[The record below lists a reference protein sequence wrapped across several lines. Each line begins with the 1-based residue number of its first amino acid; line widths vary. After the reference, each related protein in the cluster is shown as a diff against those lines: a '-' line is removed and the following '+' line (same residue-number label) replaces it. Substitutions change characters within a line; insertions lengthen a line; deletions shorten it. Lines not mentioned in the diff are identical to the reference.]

1 MALTF
6 TELGNVDV
14 AKKLCKMSYK
24 TFREEICSKD
34 SQGEY
39 KKMIKTCK
47 QIIEGNGKV
56 ERKFEWTNGKQFGRR
71 YTVNYGLQGLKKVLR
86 GVLSNGLTTDVDI
99 KMCHQMILLKICQ
112 DRKIKCSK
120 LMYYIKN
127 REYILADMYSTDGLN
142 REDAKNTFHICI
154 NKKQLVKNVSNEFF
168 KSFDIEMKQIM
179 NTLWEMSDLEWMKEY
194 ADTTKGNVKGSFMSN
209 LLQMYEDEII
219 TACIAVLS
227 ENNLEICTLCF
238 DGFLLKGVHYQNKFV
253 LEKLKEVTDFLGYE
267 IEWAFKEHHLIEIAA
282 PPEIEM
288 SIPDLTETELADVF
302 VADYKDTVFIG
313 DSSAY
318 KVNEFG
324 IYSLIT
330 QPKELI
336 RRILKDEYSHYSYLQ
351 KDAHLNSVAN
361 IIKTSLYTQDLEDRF
376 DKRNNLIPFRNGVY
390 DLKEN
395 GFRVA
400 RLNEYVSATLDYDY
414 IKLNQADFL
423 DIENLLKGLF
433 EDDAQEYAMW
443 KLGSILRG
451 ANKTFTVLHGGGNNG
466 KTKVFVELIKRA
478 FGDFF
483 KTVNKS
489 LVTANKYDEAEKPQ
503 PEKLEFKTSMINVV
517 NELPEGTLMC
527 ASKIKEYTGGN
538 QMVARKLHSNKQ
550 EKFNCRGPIYIDT
563 NTLGTF
569 DEVDQ
574 PLKQRLE
581 VLHFPYRFIK
591 ESDTEYDPKNQYHKK
606 LIENVLDTFEDCDVK
621 MINLMLHYYYTAEPE
636 MPKSTMV
643 ARQNLIG
650 SIDDVEQF
658 LQICTIGKGNTE
670 GRELYREYVANG
682 GELKMR
688 EFKLRMKSKGH
699 EYKRVS
705 IYGSKVHGYK
715 GVRFGDENNDDT
727 EDPE

>member
-6 TELGNVDV
+6 TELGNVEI
-14 AKKLCKMSYK
+14 AKRLAKMSYK
-24 TFREEICSKD
+24 TFKEDICDNDKTD
-34 SQGEY
+34 STAGEY

-56 ERKFEWTNGKQFGRR
+56 ERKFEWKNGKQFGRK
-71 YTVNYGLQGLKKVLR
+71 YTVDGGMQGLKKVVR
-86 GVLSNGLTTDVDI
+86 GVLSQGLTTDVDI
-99 KMCHQMILLKICQ
+99 KMCYQMILLKICQ
-112 DRKIKCSK
+112 DRKINCSK

-127 REYILADMYSTDGLN
+127 REDVLADMYSTDGLK

-209 LLQMYEDEII
+209 LLQKYEDEII
-219 TACIAVLS
+219 TACIPVLR
-227 ENNLEICTLCF
+227 ENNLEITTLCF
-238 DGFLLKGVHYQNKFV
+238 DGFLLKGVMYQNKFV
-253 LEKLKEVTDFLGYE
+253 LEKLKEVTDSLGYK
-267 IEWAFKEHHLIEIAA
+267 IEWDYKDHKYIEIAEA
-282 PPEIEM
+282 QEDNEA
-288 SIPDLTETELADVF
+288 LTETDLADIF
-302 VADYKDTVFIG
+302 TLDYKDTIFIG

-318 KVNEFG
+318 RVNEFG

-336 RRILKDEYSHYSYLQ
+336 RRLLKDEYSNYSYL
-351 KDAHLNSVAN
+351 KKNAHLNSVAE
-361 IIKTSLYTQDLEDRF
+361 IIKTSLYTQDLEERF
-376 DKRNNLIPFRNGVY
+376 DRECHLIPFQNGVY

-395 GFRVA
+395 TFRCA
-400 RLNEYVSATLDYDY
+400 HLNEYVSKTLNYEY
-414 IKLNQADFL
+414 KKVDFS

-433 EDDAQEYAMW
+433 EDDAHNYAMW
-443 KLGSILRG
+443 KLGEILKG
-451 ANKTFTVLHGGGNNG
+451 ANKTFTVLHGSGNNG
-466 KTKVFVELIKRA
+466 KTKVFVELIKLA

-489 LVTANKYDEAEKPQ
+489 LVIANKYDDASEKPQ
-503 PEKLEFKTSMINVV
+503 PEKLEFKTSFINVV
-517 NELPEGTLMC
+517 NELPEGTIMC
-527 ASKIKEYTGGN
+527 SSKIKEYTGGN

-550 EKFNCRGPIYIDT
+550 EKFNCKGQFYIDT

-581 VLHFPYRFIK
+581 VLHFPYRFIEK
-591 ESDTEYDPKNQYHKK
+591 DDPDYNPKNSYHKI
-606 LIENVLDTFEDCDVK
+606 LIPNVLDGFKDCNIK
-621 MINLMLHYYYTAEPE
+621 MMNLMLHYNQMCKPE
-636 MPKSTMV
+636 MPESVMLSKKY
-643 ARQNLIG
+643 LIG

-658 LQICTIGKGNTE
+658 LQLCTFDKGNSD
-670 GRELYREYVANG
+670 GKELYREYVANG
-682 GELKMR
+682 GELKMAQ
-688 EFKLRMKSKGH
+688 FKLRMKGKGH

-705 IYGSKVHGYK
+705 INCSKVYGYK
-715 GVRFGDENNDDT
+715 GVKFGSNEPCIVG